1 MSRSCLFNQLSCWWS
16 NLLPSELNPSV
27 VVGEE
32 SVFWAE
38 ASEDDNNK
46 MKDMWL
52 VNINFIIALFL
63 IKEKELKKECE
74 GKEKEKMNCKEK
86 KTFKN
91 EKKESEIEDELMGSF
106 TEIGKRAL
114 EGDMIVHDFSCP
126 TKFGSL
132 PV

>member
-1 MSRSCLFNQLSCWWS
+1 M
-16 NLLPSELNPSV
+16 PSELNPSV

-32 SVFWAE
+32 SVVWAE

-46 MKDMWL
+46 MKEMRL
-52 VNINFIIALFL
+52 VNINFIIVLFFL

-91 EKKESEIEDELMGSF
+91 KKKESEIEDELMGSF

-114 EGDMIVHDFSCP
+114 EGDVIVHDFSCP